1 MRHYVFISEGD
12 TINRRQYKEMF
23 IKEYVMLIIKIYDN
37 NNKIII
43 KLKKVKS
50 YY

>member
-12 TINRRQYKEMF
+12 TTNRRQYKEMF

-37 NNKIII
+37 NNNNKVIL
-43 KLKKVKS
+43 KLKKVK
-50 YY
+50 